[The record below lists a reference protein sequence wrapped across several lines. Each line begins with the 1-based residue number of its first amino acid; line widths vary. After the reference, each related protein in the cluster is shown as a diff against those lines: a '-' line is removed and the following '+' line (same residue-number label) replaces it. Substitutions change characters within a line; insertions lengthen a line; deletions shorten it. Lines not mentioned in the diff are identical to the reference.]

1 MGHERVSSL
10 PRKTQKWVDLIKK
23 MGSMYS
29 DGIPVEVVAAQTL
42 QNVRRQYENLSRD
55 DTVIS
60 RDDTVKTVFTFLV
73 VFSRACRFDDPIGE
87 LKATGVPF
95 PDEPTLLSIV
105 KALRQQMPMREAAS
119 EYGQLALAAAA
130 DALGQWYKDNATTQ
144 LPLFKPTIDFLES
157 WRRLGTGSG
166 FCELSRLFFGRLTER
181 YLNYFLDRAA
191 SATFPSLQQRNQFQ
205 HDVRSHVDDVSKHA
219 FETAKITQS
228 FAAGWFNGHARDH
241 IPSEREVE
249 GFLAIAFGK
258 LRDEL
263 RREEEGK

>member
-10 PRKTQKWVDLIKK
+10 PQKTQKWVDLVKK

-29 DGIPVEVVAAQTL
+29 EGIPVASVAAQTL
-42 QNVRRQYENLSRD
+42 QNVRRQYESLSRD
-55 DTVIS
+55 DAV
-60 RDDTVKTVFTFLV
+60 RTVFTFLV
-73 VFSRACRFDDPIGE
+73 AFSRAFRFDDPIGE
-87 LKATGVPF
+87 LKATGVPLH
-95 PDEPTLLSIV
+95 DEPTLLSIV
-105 KALRQQMPMREAAS
+105 KALRQQVPMGEAAS

-144 LPLFKPTIDFLES
+144 LPLFKPTSDFLES

-181 YLNYFLDRAA
+181 YLNYFLDRVA
-191 SATFPSLQQRNQFQ
+191 SATSPSIQQRNQFQ
-205 HDVRSHVDDVSKHA
+205 HDVKSHVDDVSKHA

-228 FAAGWFNGHARDH
+228 FAAGWFNAHARDH
-241 IPSEREVE
+241 VPGEREVE

-263 RREEEGK
+263 RRGEEGK